1 MIKHTKP
8 KRKVTTVC
16 FDDDTFRLL
25 KSLSDRYGQ
34 SASMV
39 ICQALK
45 KLAVESEMDELFY
58 QFKHLF
64 QQLKMELNTF
74 NDHRLPELN
83 TALKEISWQLLEVK
97 KALEDLTQ
105 WLRVIAFWS
114 ALSAE
119 LFKARLFQC
128 KALSN
133 EEYETFKKLWEKAH
147 ELADRRISTLTGE
160 TVWNRK
166 FDPISQK

>member
-1 MIKHTKP
+1 MSDKN
-8 KRKVTTVC
+8 KRLTIR
-16 FDDDTFRLL
+16 FSDEELQLL
-25 KSLSDRYGQ
+25 ERYTGQTGQ
-34 SASMV
+34 SASQV
-39 ICQALK
+39 IRDAIRRL
-45 KLAVESEMDELFY
+45 VSETEIEELSH
-58 QFKHLF
+58 QTRHLF
-64 QQLKMELNTF
+64 QKVQTELSSFNDYKLRELN
-74 NDHRLPELN
+74 
-83 TALKEISWQLLEVK
+83 ASLKEISWQLLEVK

-166 FDPISQK
+166 FNPISQK